1 MLEHE
6 LKSVVPDL
14 AACRARVERA
24 GARLTYAG
32 ALVDRRWDRR
42 GFELANR
49 DHVLR
54 TRVYHGPDGAVLRAS
69 LDWKGPTRL
78 EGAYKVREELEAGV
92 GDVATTALILQ
103 RLGFHVSREIERE
116 VAQYDL
122 DGAMLRFERYPRMDD
137 LVEVEGAPELIERAI
152 VATGLPRA
160 GFNTRRL
167 ADFAAAFER
176 RTGQRA
182 ALCARELAGESRY
195 RRADA

>member
-1 MLEHE
+1 VLEHE

-14 AACRARVERA
+14 VACRARVERA
-24 GARLTYAG
+24 GARLTYVG
-32 ALVDRRWDRR
+32 SLVDRRWDRR

-78 EGAYKVREELEAGV
+78 EGPYKVREELETGV
-92 GDVATTALILQ
+92 SDVGTTALMLQ
-103 RLGFHVSREIERE
+103 RLGYHVSREIERE

-160 GFNTRRL
+160 GFGTRRL

-182 ALCARELAGESRY
+182 ALCARELVGESCY
-195 RRADA
+195 RRKDA